1 MNEKTKEIFAAPWTD
16 ASYVVEDMSYFDIND
31 AHGQCMCSVWTQY
44 FTSEKKPGIDEDA
57 AEKTMN
63 RILHP
68 PELYDA
74 LVEAAAGKCWSC
86 AGESSETMLD
96 KPCPKGHDEDCYVA
110 KWRQVLKKVRD
121 GEK

>member
-1 MNEKTKEIFAAPWTD
+1 MTDETKKHELLFDVPLRMVSDD
-16 ASYVVEDMSYFDIND
+16 AGYIVYNHS
-31 AHGQCMCSVWTQY
+31 
-44 FTSEKKPGIDEDA
+44 
-57 AEKTMN
+57 N
-63 RILHP
+63 RIVCQDAFYVDAKRITRL

-86 AGESSETMLD
+86 AGENSETMLD

-121 GEK
+121 GK